1 MRKNNWVVR
10 RPIKLKS
17 MFRISVN
24 VRGQKDPL
32 LGGTSE
38 NVTALSGAAIKPVWI
53 VKGPTAQH
61 QNVWKSLQIETYR
74 RPATRTKIDCYAFF
88 TGVGVMIIAPRGNSR
103 ERYVVSPEDRFYEKS

>member
-1 MRKNNWVVR
+1 
-10 RPIKLKS
+10 

-38 NVTALSGAAIKPVWI
+38 NVTALSRTAVKPFWI
-53 VKGPTAQH
+53 IKGPTAQH

-74 RPATRTKIDCYAFF
+74 RPATCTKIDCYAFL
-88 TGVGVMIIAPRGNSR
+88 TGVRGMIIAPRGNTR
-103 ERYVVSPEDRFYEKS
+103 KPYVVSPTRKAEPVSF